1 MSDLKLFNEYQ
12 KHIEKFCVYPADR
25 ALEYT
30 VLGLTNEAGEVA
42 GKLKKYLRADTSL
55 DVLEEQLEAE
65 LGDVLFYLSRVAS
78 HVGLTLS
85 EIAEANVEKLESR
98 LARGVIR
105 GDGDTR

>member
-1 MSDLKLFNEYQ
+1 MKEFDYYQ
-12 KHIEKFCVYPADR
+12 QQIEKFCVYPADR

-55 DVLEEQLEAE
+55 DTLEEQLEGE

-78 HVGLTLS
+78 HIGLSLS
-85 EIAEANVEKLESR
+85 QIAAANVEKLESR